1 MVCPSTPKLCRL
13 NGSSSRRL
21 QAAARPIGWPALL
34 SRDLVMDT
42 SNGILQHSLPLD
54 IAGTH
59 LTMTAQYARPGAF
72 TVFQITTKLRTK
84 ALIFLLP

>member
-1 MVCPSTPKLCRL
+1 MSVDSEAV
-13 NGSSSRRL
+13 
-21 QAAARPIGWPALL
+21 QAERIKQQAPPGGRRPIGWPALL